1 LHVHIGR
8 FFQTENYI
16 NIKQS
21 QDSMKQTKHF
31 KISQV
36 LIPVGIGIIVIIWLF
51 LKDFS
56 PDSFSD
62 INLSFYSA
70 GFILLAFL
78 LMFGRDIGLIWR
90 FRTLTDKKLSWRQA
104 FNVHILNEFTSAVT
118 PSAVGGS
125 ALVVLFLNKE
135 GINVGRSTTIMITN
149 LFLDELF
156 FVISC
161 PVIFLLIPLAEIFN
175 VSSVVATT
183 IGILFWTVYG
193 ILVLWTGILFVILFL
208 RPDLISG
215 LFKLVFRLP
224 FLRRW
229 HDKIELFSVSLKI
242 ASQEI
247 KMKSH
252 RFWIKVSAITSLSW
266 TFRFLVINV
275 LFMAFTPINNH
286 LVIFGRQIMLWVVMV
301 LSPTPGGSGLTEI
314 AFREYY
320 NDLLLG
326 SGTVLLIILIWRI
339 ITYYMYILAGIIIIP
354 KWIEKSF
361 GNSNP

>member
-1 LHVHIGR
+1 MS
-8 FFQTENYI
+8 EA
-16 NIKQS
+16 
-21 QDSMKQTKHF
+21 KHF

-36 LIPVGIGIIVIIWLF
+36 LIPVGIGIIVIVWLF
-51 LKDFS
+51 LDDFS

-62 INLSFYSA
+62 IDLSLYSA

-78 LMFGRDIGLIWR
+78 LMFGRDMGLIWR

-104 FNVHILNEFTSAVT
+104 FNIHILNEFTSAVT

-135 GINVGRSTTIMITN
+135 GINVGRSTAIMIAN

-156 FVISC
+156 FVIIC
-161 PVIFLLIPLAEIFN
+161 PVIFLLIPLADLFN
-175 VSSVVATT
+175 VSSVIAST
-183 IGILFWTVYG
+183 IGVLFWTVYA
-193 ILVLWTGILFVILFL
+193 ILVLWTGILYVILFL

-215 LFKLVFRLP
+215 LFRLIFRLP

-229 HDKIELFSVSLKI
+229 HYKIELFSESLTT
-242 ASQEI
+242 ASHEI
-247 KMKSH
+247 KMKSY
-252 RFWIKVSAITSLSW
+252 RFWMKAFATTSLAW
-266 TFRFLVINV
+266 ILRFMVINA

-286 LVIFGRQIMLWVVMV
+286 LVVFGRQIMLWIVMV

-326 SGTVLLIILIWRI
+326 SGTVLLIIFIWRI

-361 GNSNP
+361 VNNKP

>member
-1 LHVHIGR
+1 MSG
-8 FFQTENYI
+8 
-16 NIKQS
+16 
-21 QDSMKQTKHF
+21 TKHF

-36 LIPVGIGIIVIIWLF
+36 LIPVGIGIVVIIWLF
-51 LKDFS
+51 LDDFS
-56 PDSFSD
+56 PGAFSD
-62 INLSFYSA
+62 IDLSLYSA

-90 FRTLTDKKLSWRQA
+90 FRFLADKNLSWRQA

-156 FVISC
+156 FVIIC
-161 PVIFLLIPLAEIFN
+161 PVIFLLIPLADLFN
-175 VSSVVATT
+175 VSSVGAST
-183 IGILFWTVYG
+183 IGVLFWTVYG
-193 ILVLWTGILFVILFL
+193 ILVVWTAILYLMLFL

-215 LFKLVFRLP
+215 LFRLIFRLP

-229 HDKIELFSVSLKI
+229 HYKIELFSESLTT
-242 ASQEI
+242 ASHQI
-247 KMKSH
+247 RKKSF
-252 RFWIKVSAITSLSW
+252 RFWIKVFSTTSFSW
-266 TFRFLVINV
+266 ILRFLVINA
-275 LFMAFTPINNH
+275 LFLAFTPINNH
-286 LVIFGRQIMLWVVMV
+286 LVIFGRQLMLWIVMV

-320 NDLLLG
+320 NDLMPG
-326 SGTVLLIILIWRI
+326 SGTVLLIIFIWRI
-339 ITYYMYILAGIIIIP
+339 ITYYMYLLAGIIIIP

-361 GNSNP
+361 VKNKP